1 MRRKGKLTKL
11 NVRNLNKLL
20 KQKKTQYKNFKK
32 ENKEKQFQLVQLMKN
47 KKELEKILYECV
59 AENSRLKKKRS
70 YWCTKCRKL
79 KMLLKMLP
87 CSQE

>member
-11 NVRNLNKLL
+11 NVRNLNKWL

-70 YWCTKCRKL
+70 YWCTKCRKF